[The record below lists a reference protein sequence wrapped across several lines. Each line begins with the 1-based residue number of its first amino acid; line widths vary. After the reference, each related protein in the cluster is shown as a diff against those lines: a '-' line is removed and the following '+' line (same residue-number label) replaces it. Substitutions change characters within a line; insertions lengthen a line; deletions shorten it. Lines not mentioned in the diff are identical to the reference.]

1 MQSILA
7 EKDNYISKLENELE
21 DLRKENEKVKDKL
34 IVFELDKLGGTSN
47 IKKGN
52 TMYSNSNINERTL
65 ADSHLSGKQNT
76 NMFSLRQYEQHNL
89 GRTHSGYFTGEAK
102 TNVVQSPSPD
112 PYASRGHREEITL
125 SSSKFGHY
133 LENGGGTN
141 DTSDANIEQY
151 NKKRM
156 VPLR

>member
-76 NMFSLRQYEQHNL
+76 NMFSLR
-89 GRTHSGYFTGEAK
+89 
-102 TNVVQSPSPD
+102 
-112 PYASRGHREEITL
+112 
-125 SSSKFGHY
+125 
-133 LENGGGTN
+133 
-141 DTSDANIEQY
+141 
-151 NKKRM
+151 
-156 VPLR
+156 